1 MLKGALLSARPLYSL
16 LRPSK
21 VSRQP
26 GNAIAIAA
34 IMVYVQQR
42 QQLRSDQGLYAPT
55 RSATLY
61 SRSVSDKGLASQ
73 NRPGNHRYRRG
84 REDCVWLN

>member
-55 RSATLY
+55 LSATLY
-61 SRSVSDKGLASQ
+61 SRTKALLLRTSRE
-73 NRPGNHRYRRG
+73 NRYRRG